1 MPQNTELFQEPAQ
14 QWKSSPKDKILIE
27 QLLASEDELDKA
39 YGEAYQARCFV
50 TEFGDGIAAIT
61 AVGELDTLAEVEF
74 RLGIELDPGNLS
86 LGDCVELAY
95 PGLGE
100 TRVERVRD
108 GLRKVLEERARRG
121 KVE

>member
-1 MPQNTELFQEPAQ
+1 MRQNTELFQEPAQ

-50 TEFGDGIAAIT
+50 TEFGDKIT

-100 TRVERVRD
+100 TRAERVRD
-108 GLRKVLEERARRG
+108 GLSKVLEERARRG
-121 KVE
+121 GVE